1 MGVQGA
7 CASTRKHGSA
17 QRAAHVGLAVLCRA
31 EPGGP
36 RGVEGAPEAGG
47 PERRA
52 TRPRAEPRAPRKA
65 GACASSRA
73 RFSAIFPPATRP
85 RNLPSPSAHGKQV
98 SETSLRTDAKR
109 RHLHPV
115 SSGLQRR
122 LFGASRGRA
131 QRGLQREPVPSPPG
145 GKEKSARGCGS
156 CQAEHSAPRTPKP
169 IHGQVLGPQ
178 Q

>member
-1 MGVQGA
+1 MWVSRAPAPQRVNTVQH
-7 CASTRKHGSA
+7 SEPRTWGSPCS
-17 QRAAHVGLAVLCRA
+17 AARSREA
-31 EPGGP
+31 PGGQ
-36 RGVEGAPEAGG
+36 RG
-47 PERRA
+47 
-52 TRPRAEPRAPRKA
+52 RPRQGGRSDGPRAPRKA

-73 RFSAIFPPATRP
+73 RFSGFFPPATRP

-145 GKEKSARGCGS
+145 GKETSARGCGS